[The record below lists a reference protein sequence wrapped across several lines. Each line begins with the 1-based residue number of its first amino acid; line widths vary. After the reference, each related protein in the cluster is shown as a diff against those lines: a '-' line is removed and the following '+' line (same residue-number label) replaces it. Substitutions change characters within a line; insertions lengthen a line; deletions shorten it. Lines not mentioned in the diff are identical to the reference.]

1 MCFVGGVLFSV
12 GDRGSVC
19 VVGGML
25 VQGVTEVGC
34 VL

>member
-1 MCFVGGVLFSV
+1 MCCRGCAGS
-12 GDRGSVC
+12 GRDRGRVC
-19 VVGGML
+19 IVGGML

>member
-1 MCFVGGVLFSV
+1 M
-12 GDRGSVC
+12 C

-25 VQGVTEVGC
+25 VQGMTEVGCCRGCVGSGVTEVGC

>member
-1 MCFVGGVLFSV
+1 MFCRGCVVSV

>member
-1 MCFVGGVLFSV
+1 MRCRGRAGS
-12 GDRGSVC
+12 GDDRGRVC

-25 VQGVTEVGC
+25 VQEVTEVGC